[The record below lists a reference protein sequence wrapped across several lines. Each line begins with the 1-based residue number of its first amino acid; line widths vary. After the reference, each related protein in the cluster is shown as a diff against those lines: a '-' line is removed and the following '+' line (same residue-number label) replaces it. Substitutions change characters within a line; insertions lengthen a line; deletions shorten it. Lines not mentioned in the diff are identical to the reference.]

1 VKKKTKFLT
10 APYGAYFNREV
21 PRENEELTH
30 VGPGT
35 PCGEY
40 LRRFWHPV
48 ATSSELGD
56 LPVPIRIM
64 GEDLVVFRDRGA
76 QVGLLQRHC
85 THRGTSLEYGIVSE
99 RGIRCCYHGWLY
111 DVDGRILETPGEPP
125 DSTLKDRLCQGAYPT
140 HEHGGL
146 IFAYFGPPDRQPA
159 FPIFDTFVRTG
170 DRLVPRRKLVWPCN
184 WLQVKENNMDPIHV
198 TFLHSIVS
206 TVQFT
211 SSFTVLPEL
220 DFLET
225 PTGMICI
232 ATRRADDRIWV
243 RINDCVMPN
252 MHQNPPEWETA
263 ETEKSARV
271 PTTTYWVV
279 PVDDTHTMILGWA
292 HLHDSYS
299 DEIRARFGPN
309 GDEWGLGLDTVRP
322 QEEQQRAP
330 RDYEAQVSQRAIA
343 IHDLE
348 HLASTDRGVIMF
360 RKLVREGIRAVKD
373 GRDLRGPT
381 REANGVIPTL
391 VQDTIV
397 RVPSAATPEADRQLL
412 RRTALKIAAQG
423 IAELERAS
431 PATPSPA

>member
-1 VKKKTKFLT
+1 VKKKSKFLT
-10 APYGAYFNREV
+10 SAYGAYLNREV

-48 ATSSELGD
+48 VPSSELGD
-56 LPVPIRIM
+56 LPVLIRIM
-64 GEDLVVFRDRGA
+64 GEDLVAFRDRRG

-85 THRGTSLEYGIVSE
+85 THRGTSLEYGIISE

-111 DVDGRILETPGEPP
+111 DVDGRILETPGEPA
-125 DSTLKDRLCQGAYPT
+125 DSTLKERLCQGAYPT
-140 HEHGGL
+140 HEYGGL
-146 IFAYFGPPDRQPA
+146 VFAYMGPPDRRPR
-159 FPIFDTFVRTG
+159 FPVFDTFVSPG
-170 DRLVPRRKLVWPCN
+170 NRLVPRRKLVWPCN

-211 SSFTVLPEL
+211 PAFTVLPEL

-252 MHQNPPEWETA
+252 MHQNPPEWETGEA
-263 ETEKSARV
+263 EKSARV

-292 HLHDSYS
+292 HLHESYS
-299 DEIRARFGPN
+299 AEILARFGPN

-322 QEEQQRAP
+322 REEAQRAP
-330 RDYEAQVSQRAIA
+330 SDYEAQVSQRPIA
-343 IHDLE
+343 VHDLE

-360 RKLVREGIRAVKD
+360 RKLVREGIRATRD
-373 GRDLRGPT
+373 GKELRGPGG
-381 REANGVIPTL
+381 AVNGVIPTL

-397 RVPSAATPEADRQLL
+397 RVPAAPTPESDRLLL
-412 RRTALKIAAQG
+412 RRTSLDVATRG
-423 IAELERAS
+423 IAKIERA
-431 PATPSPA
+431 

>member
-1 VKKKTKFLT
+1 VKRKSNFLT
-10 APYGAYFNREV
+10 VPYGAYFNREV
-21 PRENEELTH
+21 PRENKELTH

-40 LRRFWHPV
+40 LRRFWHPI
-48 ATSSELGD
+48 AQSAELAD
-56 LPVPIRIM
+56 LPLGIRIM
-64 GEDLVVFRDRGA
+64 GEDLVVFRDRRG

-85 THRGTSLEYGIVSE
+85 THRGTSLEYGIISD

-111 DVDGRILETPGEPP
+111 DVDGKILETPGEPI

-146 IFAYFGPPDRQPA
+146 IFAYLGPPDRQPK
-159 FPIFDTFVRTG
+159 FPIFDTYVQPG
-170 DRLVPRRKLVWPCN
+170 NRLVPRRKLVWPCN

-211 SSFTVLPEL
+211 QSFKTLPEL
-220 DFLET
+220 NFLET

-232 ATRRADDRIWV
+232 ATRRAHDRIWV
-243 RINDCVMPN
+243 RINDCIMPN
-252 MHQNPPEWETA
+252 MHQNPPEWETGEA
-263 ETEKSARV
+263 EKNARV

-292 HLHDSYS
+292 HLHESYS
-299 DEIRARFGPN
+299 PEILARFGPN
-309 GDEWGLGLDTVRP
+309 GDQWGLGLDTVRAR
-322 QEEQQRAP
+322 EEQQRAP
-330 RDYEAQVSQRAIA
+330 SDYEAQVSQRPIA

-360 RKLVREGIRAVKD
+360 RKLVREGIRAVQD
-373 GRDLRGPT
+373 GKDLRGPS
-381 REANGVIPTL
+381 REASGVIPTL

-397 RVPSAATPEADRQLL
+397 RVPAGPTPEADRQLL
-412 RRTALKIAAQG
+412 RRTALEIATAG
-423 IAELERAS
+423 IAELQR
-431 PATPSPA
+431 P